1 MNIKNMLYHK
11 TVYIIQI
18 FENMGP
24 INVEKVEYVLNQREK
39 LYVPFH
45 K

>member
-1 MNIKNMLYHK
+1 MTIKNTLYHK
-11 TVYIIQI
+11 MVYIIQI

-24 INVEKVEYVLNQREK
+24 INIEKVEYVLNQREK
-39 LYVPFH
+39 LYAPFH